1 MIIMDATLRK
11 MDLAFC
17 GSGQHKISPE
27 KFLDTEGAVFL
38 DVRSREETET
48 LRFDLRL
55 FNIEVI
61 CLPTEELPDRYHE
74 LPRERLIG
82 TFCSSGT
89 RSAWAYIYLLSKG
102 YNVRWIEGGNSE
114 LAALLKPG
122 KIWKKTSP

>member
-1 MIIMDATLRK
+1 MDATLRK

-38 DVRSREETET
+38 DVRSREETEA

-61 CLPTEELPDRYHE
+61 CLPIEELPDHYHE

-102 YNVRWIEGGNSE
+102 YNVRWIEGGNGE

-122 KIWKKTSP
+122 KILKQQKQ